1 MAAGPPS
8 LPGLPVTYPDA
19 LQYLYGLQRLGI
31 KLGLEN
37 TRRLLRALGNPE
49 RAFRAVH
56 VGGTNGKGST
66 AALLAAILRATG
78 LRVGLYTSPHLV
90 DFTERIQV
98 NGEPIGPDAVAD
110 LTAKVRAAVEVAFA
124 PVPDDLPSHPT
135 FFEVTTALAFLYFAR
150 AGAEWAVVEVGLGGR
165 YDATNVLA
173 PDLTVITNVAVEHQD
188 LLGDSLDVIAAEKA
202 GIVKPGIPLVTA
214 AAEPTLGVFRRVCTE
229 RGASLLHVPAAY
241 TWRREAPLPDG
252 QVFSLQGP
260 GTEWRGLRIGLLG
273 RHQLVNAATAVA
285 AAERLR
291 EGGLALPETA
301 IREGLAAARW
311 PARLQV
317 VGERPRILVDG
328 AHNPAACRAVR
339 GFLEEEVPGRRI
351 LVFGA
356 LKDKDWGQMLE
367 ILLPAFSAAIL
378 CRPPSDR
385 AAEPVMLLG
394 TSRDHCGHVEVVPEV
409 ADALVAA
416 RALSRPEDTILV
428 AGSLFTAGAALAA
441 LRA

>member
-1 MAAGPPS
+1 M
-8 LPGLPVTYPDA
+8 TYPDA

-37 TRRLLRALGNPE
+37 IRRLLRALGNPE

-66 AALLAAILRATG
+66 AALLAAILRAAG
-78 LRVGLYTSPHLV
+78 LRVGLYTSPHLL

-98 NGEPIGPDAVAD
+98 SGEPIGPDALAD
-110 LTAKVRAAVEVAFA
+110 LTAEVRAALEAAFA
-124 PVPDDLPSHPT
+124 PAPDDLPSHPT
-135 FFEVTTALAFLYFAR
+135 FFEVTTALAFLHFAR
-150 AGAEWAVVEVGLGGR
+150 AGAEWAVIEVGLGGR
-165 YDATNVLA
+165 YDATNVLT
-173 PDLTVITNVAVEHQD
+173 PDLCVITNVAVEHQD
-188 LLGDSLDVIAAEKA
+188 LLGDSLEAIAAEKA

-214 AAEPTLGVFRRVCTE
+214 AAEPVLGVLRRACAE
-229 RGASLLHVPAAY
+229 RGAPLLHVPTTY
-241 TWRREAPLPDG
+241 GWIREALLPDG
-252 QVFSLQGP
+252 QVFGLRGP
-260 GTEWRGLRIGLLG
+260 GTERPNLRIGLLG

-291 EGGLALPETA
+291 GRSLALPESA
-301 IREGLAAARW
+301 VREGLAAARW

-317 VGERPRILVDG
+317 VGERPRLLVDS

-339 GFLEEEVPGRRI
+339 DFLEEEIPGRRL

-367 ILLPAFSAAIL
+367 ILLPAFTAAIL

-385 AAEPVMLLG
+385 AADPMMLLG
-394 TSRDHCGHVEVVPEV
+394 SARGLCHHVEVVPEV
-409 ADALVAA
+409 PDALAAA
-416 RALSRPEDTILV
+416 RALARPEDTVLV

>member
-1 MAAGPPS
+1 M
-8 LPGLPVTYPDA
+8 TYPDA

-37 TRRLLRALGNPE
+37 TRRLLRTLGNPE

-66 AALLAAILRATG
+66 AALLGAILQAAG
-78 LRVGLYTSPHLV
+78 LRVGLYTSPHLL
-90 DFTERIQV
+90 DFTERIRV

-110 LTAKVRAAVEVAFA
+110 LTAEVRAAVEAAFA
-124 PVPDDLPSHPT
+124 PVPDELPAHPT

-150 AGAEWAVVEVGLGGR
+150 AGVEWAVVEVGLGGR

-173 PDLTVITNVAVEHQD
+173 PNLTVITNVAVEHQD
-188 LLGDSLDVIAAEKA
+188 LLGDSLEAIAAEKA
-202 GIVKPGIPLVTA
+202 GIVKPGVPLVTV
-214 AAEPTLGVFRRVCTE
+214 AAEPGLGVFRRACAE
-229 RGASLLHVPAAY
+229 RGAPLLHVPTTYA
-241 TWRREAPLPDG
+241 WRREAPLPDG
-252 QVFSLQGP
+252 QVFSLQGA
-260 GTEWRGLRIGLLG
+260 GSERRNLRIGLLG

-291 EGGLALPETA
+291 EGGLALPESA
-301 IREGLAAARW
+301 VREGLAAARW

-339 GFLEEEVPGRRI
+339 DFLEEETFGRRL

-394 TSRDHCGHVEVVPEV
+394 TAWGHCGHVEVVPDV
-409 ADALVAA
+409 ADALTAA
-416 RALSRPEDTILV
+416 RALARPEDTILV

>member
-1 MAAGPPS
+1 M
-8 LPGLPVTYPDA
+8 TYPDA

-37 TRRLLRALGNPE
+37 IRRLLQALGNPE

-66 AALLAAILRATG
+66 AAMLAAVLQAAG
-78 LRVGLYTSPHLV
+78 LRVGLYTSPHLL
-90 DFTERIQV
+90 DFSERIRV
-98 NGEPIGPDAVAD
+98 NGKPIGPPAVTS
-110 LTAKVRAAVEVAFA
+110 LTAEVRAAVEATFA
-124 PVPDDLPSHPT
+124 HVPDELPSHPT
-135 FFEVTTALAFLYFAR
+135 FFEVTTALAFLHFAR

-188 LLGDSLDVIAAEKA
+188 LLGESLEAIAAEKA

-214 AAEPTLGVFRRVCTE
+214 ATEPALTVLRRAAEE
-229 RGASLLHVPAAY
+229 RGAPLLHVPGAY
-241 TWRREAPLPDG
+241 SWLREAPLPDG
-252 QVFSLQGP
+252 QVFSLRGP
-260 GTEWRGLRIGLLG
+260 RTDRGSLRISLLG

-285 AAERLR
+285 AAETLR
-291 EGGLALPETA
+291 EGGLTLSEEG
-301 IREGLAAARW
+301 IREGLSAARW

-317 VGERPRILVDG
+317 VGERPRLLVDG

-339 GFLEEEVPGRRI
+339 DFLEEEAPGRRL

-356 LKDKDWGQMLE
+356 LKDKDWGQMLK
-367 ILLPAFSAAIL
+367 ILLPAFAAAIL

-385 AAEPVMLLG
+385 AADPASLVEAARGLCP
-394 TSRDHCGHVEVVPEV
+394 HVEVVPEV
-409 ADALVAA
+409 RDALARA
-416 RALSRPEDTILV
+416 RALARPEDAILV
-428 AGSLFTAGAALAA
+428 TGSLFTAGAALAD
-441 LRA
+441 LGR

>member
-1 MAAGPPS
+1 M
-8 LPGLPVTYPDA
+8 TYPDA

-37 TRRLLRALGNPE
+37 IRRLLRALGHPE
-49 RAFRAVH
+49 RALRTVH

-66 AALLAAILRATG
+66 AALLAAILRAAG
-78 LRVGLYTSPHLV
+78 LRVGLYTSPHLL

-110 LTAKVRAAVEVAFA
+110 LTAEVRAAVETAFA

-188 LLGDSLDVIAAEKA
+188 LLGDSLEAIATEKA

-214 AAEPTLGVFRRVCTE
+214 AAEPTLGVLRRACAE
-229 RGASLLHVPAAY
+229 REAPLLHVPAAY
-241 TWRREAPLPDG
+241 AWRREAPLPDG
-252 QVFSLQGP
+252 QVFSLGGP
-260 GTEWRGLRIGLLG
+260 GSERRNLRIGLLG
-273 RHQLVNAATAVA
+273 RHQLENAATAVA

-291 EGGLALPETA
+291 EGGLALAESA
-301 IREGLAAARW
+301 VREGLAAARW

-317 VGERPRILVDG
+317 VGEHPRILVDG

-339 GFLEEEVPGRRI
+339 DFLEEEAPGRRL

-367 ILLPAFSAAIL
+367 ILLPAFSATIL

-394 TSRDHCGHVEVVPEV
+394 TARGHCGHVEVVPDV
-409 ADALVAA
+409 ADALAAA
-416 RALSRPEDTILV
+416 RALARPEDTVLV
-428 AGSLFTAGAALAA
+428 TGSLFTAGAALAA
-441 LRA
+441 LQA

>member
-1 MAAGPPS
+1 
-8 LPGLPVTYPDA
+8 VTYPDA

-37 TRRLLRALGNPE
+37 IRRLLRTLGYPE
-49 RAFRAVH
+49 RAFRTVH

-66 AALLAAILRATG
+66 AALLAAILRAAG
-78 LRVGLYTSPHLV
+78 LRVGLYTSPHLL

-98 NGEPIGPDAVAD
+98 NGEPIGADAVAD
-110 LTAKVRAAVEVAFA
+110 LTAEVGAAVEAAFA
-124 PVPDDLPSHPT
+124 SAPDDLPSHPT

-150 AGAEWAVVEVGLGGR
+150 AGADWAVVEVGLGGR

-188 LLGDSLDVIAAEKA
+188 LLGDSLEAIAAEKA

-214 AAEPTLGVFRRVCTE
+214 ATEPALGILHRACGE
-229 RGASLLHVPAAY
+229 RGAPLLHVPAAY
-241 TWRREAPLPDG
+241 AWRREASLPDG
-252 QVFSLQGP
+252 QVFSLRGP
-260 GTEWRGLRIGLLG
+260 GTDRRTLQIGLLG
-273 RHQLVNAATAVA
+273 RHQLENAATAVA

-291 EGGLALPETA
+291 EGGLALPESA
-301 IREGLAAARW
+301 VREGLAAARW
-311 PARLQV
+311 PGRLQV
-317 VGERPRILVDG
+317 VGERPRLLVDS

-339 GFLEEEVPGRRI
+339 DFLEEEIPGRRL

-367 ILLPAFSAAIL
+367 ILLPAFTVAIL

-385 AAEPVMLLG
+385 AADPTMLLG
-394 TSRDHCGHVEVVPEV
+394 TARGLCRHVEVVPEV
-409 ADALVAA
+409 PDALAAA
-416 RALSRPEDTILV
+416 RALARPEDTILV

-441 LRA
+441 LQA

>member
-1 MAAGPPS
+1 M
-8 LPGLPVTYPDA
+8 TYPDA

-31 KLGLEN
+31 KLGLDN
-37 TRRLLRALGNPE
+37 IRRLLRALGHPE
-49 RAFRAVH
+49 RAFRTVH

-66 AALLAAILRATG
+66 AALLAAILRAAG
-78 LRVGLYTSPHLV
+78 LRVGLYTSPHLL

-110 LTAKVRAAVEVAFA
+110 LTAEVRAAVEAAFA
-124 PVPDDLPSHPT
+124 PAPDDLPSHPT

-173 PDLTVITNVAVEHQD
+173 PDLAVITNVTVEHQD
-188 LLGDSLDVIAAEKA
+188 LLGESLEAIAVEKA

-214 AAEPTLGVFRRVCTE
+214 AAEPALGILRRACGE
-229 RGASLLHVPAAY
+229 RGAPLLHVPAAY
-241 TWRREAPLPDG
+241 AWSREASLPDG
-252 QVFSLQGP
+252 QVFSLRGP
-260 GTEWRGLRIGLLG
+260 GTDRRTLQIGLLG
-273 RHQLVNAATAVA
+273 RHQLENAATAVA

-301 IREGLAAARW
+301 VREGLAGARW
-311 PARLQV
+311 PGRLQV
-317 VGERPRILVDG
+317 VGERPCLLVDG

-339 GFLEEEVPGRRI
+339 DFLEEEALGRRL

-367 ILLPAFSAAIL
+367 ILLPAFAAAIL

-385 AAEPVMLLG
+385 AADPEMLLG
-394 TSRDHCGHVEVVPEV
+394 TARGLCHHVEVVPEV
-409 ADALVAA
+409 PDALAAA
-416 RALSRPEDTILV
+416 RALARPEDTILV
-428 AGSLFTAGAALAA
+428 TGSLFTAGAALAA
-441 LRA
+441 LGA

>member
-1 MAAGPPS
+1 M
-8 LPGLPVTYPDA
+8 TYPDA

-37 TRRLLRALGNPE
+37 IRRLLRALGHPE
-49 RAFRAVH
+49 RAFRTVH

-66 AALLAAILRATG
+66 AALLAAILRAAG
-78 LRVGLYTSPHLV
+78 LRVGLYTSPHLL

-110 LTAKVRAAVEVAFA
+110 LTAEVRAAVEAAFA
-124 PVPDDLPSHPT
+124 PAPEDLPSHPT

-188 LLGDSLDVIAAEKA
+188 LLGDSLEAIAAEKA

-214 AAEPTLGVFRRVCTE
+214 AAEPALGILRRACGE
-229 RGASLLHVPAAY
+229 RGAPLLHVPAAY
-241 TWRREAPLPDG
+241 AWRREASLPDG
-252 QVFSLQGP
+252 QVFRLQGP
-260 GTEWRGLRIGLLG
+260 GVERHGLRIGLLG

-291 EGGLALPETA
+291 EGGLALPESA
-301 IREGLAAARW
+301 VREGLAAARW

-317 VGERPRILVDG
+317 VGERPRLLVDG

-339 GFLEEEVPGRRI
+339 DFLEEEAPGRRI

-356 LKDKDWGQMLE
+356 LKDKDWGQMME
-367 ILLPAFSAAIL
+367 ILLPAFDAAIL

-385 AAEPVMLLG
+385 AADPEMLLATARG
-394 TSRDHCGHVEVVPEV
+394 LCHHVEVVPDV
-409 ADALVAA
+409 ADALAAA
-416 RALSRPEDTILV
+416 RALARPEDTILV
-428 AGSLFTAGAALAA
+428 TGSLFTAGAALAA
-441 LRA
+441 LGA

>member
-1 MAAGPPS
+1 VAAGPPS

-66 AALLAAILRATG
+66 AALLHAVLRAAG
-78 LRVGLYTSPHLV
+78 FRVGLYTSPHLL

-214 AAEPTLGVFRRVCTE
+214 AAEPTLGVFRSVCAE
-229 RGASLLHVPAAY
+229 RGAPLLHVLAAY
-241 TWRREAPLPDG
+241 AWCREAPLPDG
-252 QVFSLQGP
+252 QVFSLRGP
-260 GTEWRGLRIGLLG
+260 GSERRNLRIGLLG
-273 RHQLVNAATAVA
+273 RHQLENAAAAVA
-285 AAERLR
+285 AAECLR
-291 EGGLALPETA
+291 EGGLALPESA
-301 IREGLAAARW
+301 VREGLAAARW

>member
-1 MAAGPPS
+1 M
-8 LPGLPVTYPDA
+8 TYPDA

-37 TRRLLRALGNPE
+37 IRRLLQVLGSPE

-66 AALLAAILRATG
+66 AAMLAAVLQAAG
-78 LRVGLYTSPHLV
+78 FRVGLYTSPHLL
-90 DFTERIQV
+90 DFSERIRV
-98 NGEPIGPDAVAD
+98 NGEPIGPDAVAP
-110 LTAKVRAAVEVAFA
+110 LAAEVRAAVEAAFA
-124 PVPDDLPSHPT
+124 HAPDDLPSHPT
-135 FFEVTTALAFLYFAR
+135 FFEVTTALAFLHFAR
-150 AGAEWAVVEVGLGGR
+150 LGVEWAVVEVGLGGR

-188 LLGDSLDVIAAEKA
+188 LLGESLEAIAAEKA

-214 AAEPTLGVFRRVCTE
+214 AAEPALAVLRRACEE
-229 RGASLLHVPAAY
+229 RRAPLLHVPGAY
-241 TWRREAPLPDG
+241 SWLREAPLPDG
-252 QVFSLQGP
+252 QVFSLRGP
-260 GTEWRGLRIGLLG
+260 GTDRGSLRISLLG

-285 AAERLR
+285 AVEALR
-291 EGGLALPETA
+291 EGGLPLPEGA

-317 VGERPRILVDG
+317 VGDRPRLLVDG

-339 GFLEEEVPGRRI
+339 DFLEGEAPGRRL

-367 ILLPAFSAAIL
+367 ILLPAFAAATL

-385 AAEPVMLLG
+385 AADPG
-394 TSRDHCGHVEVVPEV
+394 
-409 ADALVAA
+409 
-416 RALSRPEDTILV
+416 
-428 AGSLFTAGAALAA
+428 
-441 LRA
+441 

>member
-1 MAAGPPS
+1 M
-8 LPGLPVTYPDA
+8 TYPDA
-19 LQYLYGLQRLGI
+19 LQYIYDLQRLGI

-37 TRRLLRALGNPE
+37 IRRLLGALGNPE

-66 AALLAAILRATG
+66 AALLAAILRAAG
-78 LRVGLYTSPHLV
+78 LRVGLYTSPHLL

-98 NGEPIGPDAVAD
+98 SGEPIGPDALAD
-110 LTAKVRAAVEVAFA
+110 LTAEVRAALEAAFA
-124 PVPDDLPSHPT
+124 PAPDDLPSHPT
-135 FFEVTTALAFLYFAR
+135 FFEVTTALAFLHFAR
-150 AGAEWAVVEVGLGGR
+150 AGAEWAVIEVGLGGR

-188 LLGDSLDVIAAEKA
+188 LLGDSLEAIAAEKA

-214 AAEPTLGVFRRVCTE
+214 AAEPALGVLRRACAE
-229 RGASLLHVPAAY
+229 RGAPLLHVPTTY
-241 TWRREAPLPDG
+241 GWIREALLPDG
-252 QVFSLQGP
+252 QVFSLRGP
-260 GTEWRGLRIGLLG
+260 GTDRRNLRIGLLG
-273 RHQLVNAATAVA
+273 RHQLVNAATAVS
-285 AAERLR
+285 AAERLWGR
-291 EGGLALPETA
+291 SLALPESA
-301 IREGLAAARW
+301 VREGLAAARW

-317 VGERPRILVDG
+317 VGERPRLLVDS

-339 GFLEEEVPGRRI
+339 DFLEEEIPGRRL

-367 ILLPAFSAAIL
+367 ILLPAFTVAIL

-385 AAEPVMLLG
+385 AADPVMLLG
-394 TSRDHCGHVEVVPEV
+394 SARGLCHHVEVVPEV
-409 ADALVAA
+409 PDALAAA
-416 RALSRPEDTILV
+416 RALARPEDTVLV